1 MVDGNWRE
9 NKRYRIM
16 KKNINLIFLLILSSP
31 FCFSLVGKSNFSKQI
46 IDLGLVVTDLNQS
59 LKFYKEVIG
68 FEEISGFKVKGSFP
82 EKVGLTDGAPLD
94 IHVLVLGK
102 DENATKLKLMQV
114 QSKKKARK
122 IKQPFIHTV
131 AGFSYVTIFVEN
143 VDLVWSN
150 AGKLGVVAYAESPQV
165 LPAGLPQ
172 EICLLMLKDP
182 DGNFVE
188 IVGPKTK
195 SLR

>member
-1 MVDGNWRE
+1 
-9 NKRYRIM
+9 M

-31 FCFSLVGKSNFSKQI
+31 FCFTLVGKSNFSKQT

-68 FEEISGFKVKGSFP
+68 FQEITGFEVKGSFP
-82 EKVGLTDGAPLD
+82 KKVGLSDGAPLD

-114 QSKKKARK
+114 KSKKKTLK

-131 AGFSYVTIFVEN
+131 AGFSYITVFVEN

-150 AGKLGVVAYAESPQV
+150 ASKLGVLAYAESPQV

-172 EICLLMLKDP
+172 DICLLMLKDP

-195 SLR
+195 SLK